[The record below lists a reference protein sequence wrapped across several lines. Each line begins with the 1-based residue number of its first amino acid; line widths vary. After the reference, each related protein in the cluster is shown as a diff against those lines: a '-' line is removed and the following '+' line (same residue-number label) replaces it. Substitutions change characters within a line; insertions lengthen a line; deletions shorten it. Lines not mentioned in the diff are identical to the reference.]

1 MATRISA
8 AQLPPDDDGD
18 GMTAAHAIPISSSVT
33 IPPASEPEETE
44 ETVIDRLRALMQQ
57 SPAER
62 IKVKCYRARNGSLEW
77 CDDFTPEEFED
88 GDLKMIRDRHG
99 PGKYEFRLMTSK
111 GIARR
116 IQVHIA
122 PAAELTPASNPR
134 ESAQNSELAQVL
146 AMLAQGQRQLL
157 EAVTHRPDPMENMQ
171 QMLALA
177 AAMREAFGVSNAAPT
192 TPPQNQMAMLKEV
205 LELSRE
211 VKATARELAGDDD
224 KPAADPSDP
233 MSMLPGVLDL
243 VKTAMSQNQPAQP
256 PQTMQ
261 PIQPL
266 MLPASIAHSHAP
278 IPTPEQPAQSEGDTV
293 ETLVIRGL
301 LEDLCQLAA
310 DGKPPTDGAEFIFE
324 KLPDELIDAMGQRY
338 WFEIVALRFP
348 LVKAHE
354 KWLREAK
361 AEADKLF
368 ASAEAG
374 EGENDDTPSNTP
386 TIAGAGR

>member
-8 AQLPPDDDGD
+8 AQMSPDDDGE

-122 PAAELTPASNPR
+122 PNADPIAPAPS
-134 ESAQNSELAQVL
+134 SNSELSQVL
-146 AMLAQGQRQLL
+146 ALLTQGQQRML
-157 EAVTHRPDPMENMQ
+157 EALTQRPDPMESMQ
-171 QMLALA
+171 QTLALVA
-177 AAMREAFGVSNAAPT
+177 SMREAFGMNAQ
-192 TPPQNQMAMLKEV
+192 PPAHQNPMAMLKEV
-205 LELSRE
+205 LEAARE
-211 VKATARELAGDDD
+211 VKATAHELGADD
-224 KPAADPSDP
+224 KPGADPSDP
-233 MSMLPGVLDL
+233 MAMLPGIVDL
-243 VKTAMSQNQPAQP
+243 VKTAMQQQAPQHAPQMLQPLQLPHSVQTNAAHTPLPPIDPPEPSHTHAQP
-256 PQTMQ
+256 E
-261 PIQPL
+261 
-266 MLPASIAHSHAP
+266 
-278 IPTPEQPAQSEGDTV
+278 PETV
-293 ETLVIRGL
+293 ETLIVKGL
-301 LEDLCQLAA
+301 LEDLVQLAV
-310 DGKPPTDGAEFIFE
+310 DGMPASDGGAFIFE
-324 KLPDELIDAMGQRY
+324 KLPDELIEMMGHRY
-338 WFEIVALRFP
+338 WFEIVSMKFA
-348 LVKAHE
+348 LVKPHE

-368 ASAEAG
+368 AAADEAG
-374 EGENDDTPSNTP
+374 DEAGD
-386 TIAGAGR
+386 AGA